1 MTDKQ
6 QAILDF
12 IRACDGEG
20 EPPPTIR
27 EIMDT
32 VGISSTSVVDYHLGA
47 LTRAGYITRN
57 RTVSRGI
64 RLAGKASS
72 KLSELAEALRVVQVQ
87 IADLQAEMKRLRQT
101 IKAAQTGESAHWVPN
116 GPDQP
121 APSEAD
127 WQAMNR
133 LARG

>member
-12 IRACDGEG
+12 IRACDEEG

-27 EIMDT
+27 EIMDI
-32 VGISSTSVVDYHLGA
+32 VGISSTSVVNYHLDA
-47 LTRAGYITRN
+47 LARAGHITRN

-64 RLAGKASS
+64 RLKGASGME
-72 KLSELAEALRVVQVQ
+72 KLAEAVRVMQVQ

-101 IKAAQTGESAHWVPN
+101 IKAAQTGPN
-116 GPDQP
+116 GPNQP

-133 LARG
+133 LARA

>member
-6 QAILDF
+6 QAILEF
-12 IRACDGEG
+12 IRACDEEG

-27 EIMDT
+27 EIMDV
-32 VGISSTSVVDYHLGA
+32 VGISSTSVVNYELDA
-47 LTRAGYITRN
+47 LVSAGHITRN

-87 IADLQAEMKRLRQT
+87 IADLQAEMKRLRVMAT
-101 IKAAQTGESAHWVPN
+101 
-116 GPDQP
+116 

-127 WQAMNR
+127 WQALNR
-133 LARG
+133 AARQ